1 MLAPASTDEDR
12 VALFQL
18 HALALRRLL
27 QVRRGDLERRRQ
39 WARVA
44 LDHTRDI
51 EQDAAVHQQI
61 RRKLVD
67 REVGADAARA
77 DAIRVAGRRRRVHA
91 AEKLP
96 VAADMPD
103 GVDARG
109 AVLAAEMLHLGG
121 ERELAAVTEGAA
133 RVGVRGSEAKGIER
147 IHRCDRRGDLPVVGE
162 VDQARALER
171 AQKRLN
177 LPRVVL
183 GKHRRKRSQAK
194 CGKGAR
200 EYRAGGTERAESW
213 LGHGF
218 SSSRVYGSGGM

>member
-39 WARVA
+39 W
-44 LDHTRDI
+44 
-51 EQDAAVHQQI
+51 
-61 RRKLVD
+61 
-67 REVGADAARA
+67 
-77 DAIRVAGRRRRVHA
+77 
-91 AEKLP
+91 
-96 VAADMPD
+96 
-103 GVDARG
+103 ARG